1 MTGKR
6 WSDGHLKRRFKK
18 VLSKAEI
25 EDFRFHDLRHTT
37 ASLLIEQG
45 ESPKYIQK
53 QMRHASIEIT
63 FNRYLQPP
71 GPDPD
76 RIGIEQLF
84 DLQED
89 PGETKNLAFDE
100 DKHELVM
107 QCRQALLDF
116 EAGLDRRRITT
127 ERGRPGGAI
136 LNWSK
141 RLRTHWDE
149 HPEFEAMR
157 IHQ

>member
-1 MTGKR
+1 M
-6 WSDGHLKRRFKK
+6 
-18 VLSKAEI
+18 
-25 EDFRFHDLRHTT
+25 
-37 ASLLIEQG
+37 
-45 ESPKYIQK
+45 
-53 QMRHASIEIT
+53 
-63 FNRYLQPP
+63 QPP

-100 DKHELVM
+100 DNHELVM

-127 ERGRPGGAI
+127 ERERPGGAI
-136 LNWSK
+136 HNWSK

-149 HPEFEAMR
+149 HLEFEAMR
-157 IHQ
+157 IHH